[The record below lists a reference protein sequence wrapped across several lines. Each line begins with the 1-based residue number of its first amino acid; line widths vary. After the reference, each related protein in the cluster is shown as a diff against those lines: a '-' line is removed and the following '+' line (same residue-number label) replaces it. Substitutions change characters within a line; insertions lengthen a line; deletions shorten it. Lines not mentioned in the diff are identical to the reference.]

1 MFMCTG
7 RNAHGSTLLEH
18 EIHRQYQ
25 ADHRCQMI
33 PMQLLSLEED
43 IGHNAEDDQGDD
55 FLDYLELH
63 EREGTAVAHESD
75 AVGRHLEAVFQESY
89 SPRKHDDSDEG
100 PRFRDTRILHLQ
112 VAIPGQ
118 SHKQVA
124 ANKQSNR
131 L

>member
-1 MFMCTG
+1 MWMFVCTG

-55 FLDYLELH
+55 FLI
-63 EREGTAVAHESD
+63 
-75 AVGRHLEAVFQESY
+75 
-89 SPRKHDDSDEG
+89 
-100 PRFRDTRILHLQ
+100 ILSCMS
-112 VAIPGQ
+112 V
-118 SHKQVA
+118 K
-124 ANKQSNR
+124 
-131 L
+131 